1 VTRNLE
7 CGDLSPLWLKRRQG
21 GALQKTNMKRLIL
34 LIIVVVIGGGAAL
47 GAWTYSDLHKPFAH
61 TKTGQYIEIP
71 KGTSP
76 SIIVHKLATEGI
88 IKHEWPLKL
97 YLKVS
102 GKGST
107 LKAGEYDF
115 PSPISP
121 IGVLSKLQQGERR
134 LNRLT
139 IIEGWTRWDI
149 ARAMMEVP
157 ELKLES
163 EGQALD
169 LMNNINLISDLDPE
183 AKNLE
188 GYLFPDTYE
197 FSPETTPAQ
206 LIEMMVKRF
215 RNVWK
220 PDWTERARS
229 LSFSPRQIV
238 TTASIIE
245 TEAKLA
251 AERPLVA
258 SVIYNRLKK
267 NIPLAVDS
275 SVIYASKL
283 EGKWRYDGKVYRSD
297 IERRSPYNTRIYA
310 GLPPGPVA
318 SPGESSLKAA
328 LNPASSEYLYYVRNP
343 DRDDGAHNFYSN
355 GAEFETGVQA
365 LRKWERERDAR
376 Q

>member
-1 VTRNLE
+1 
-7 CGDLSPLWLKRRQG
+7 
-21 GALQKTNMKRLIL
+21 MKRLIL
-34 LIIVVVIGGGAAL
+34 LIILVGILAVAGL
-47 GAWTYSDLHKPFAH
+47 GFWTYSDLHKPITH
-61 TKTGQYIEIP
+61 GKTGQYIDIP

-76 SIIVHKLATEGI
+76 SAIVNKLATEGV

-97 YLKVS
+97 YLKAT

-107 LKAGEYDF
+107 LRAGEYDF

-121 IGVLSKLQQGERR
+121 LAVLSRLQQGERR
-134 LNRLT
+134 LNRIT

-149 ARAMMEVP
+149 ARAMAQVP
-157 ELKLES
+157 EFGLTS
-163 EGQALD
+163 DAQALE
-169 LMNNINLISDLDPE
+169 LMNNVTLISDIDPE

-197 FSPETTPAQ
+197 FSPETTAAD
-206 LIEMMVKRF
+206 LVEMMVKQF
-215 RNVWK
+215 RGVWK
-220 PDWTERARS
+220 PDWTQRALS
-229 LSFSPRQIV
+229 LSFTPRQIV

-251 AERPLVA
+251 EERPLVA

-267 NIPLAVDS
+267 DIPLAVDS

-283 EGKWRYDGKVYRSD
+283 EGKWRYDGRVYRSD

-318 SPGESSLKAA
+318 SPGENSLKAA
-328 LNPASSEYLYYVRNP
+328 LNPATSDYLYYVRNP

-365 LRKWERERDAR
+365 LRRWERERDKR
-376 Q
+376 ESEK

>member
-1 VTRNLE
+1 
-7 CGDLSPLWLKRRQG
+7 
-21 GALQKTNMKRLIL
+21 MKRLIL
-34 LIIVVVIGGGAAL
+34 LIILVGILAVAGL
-47 GAWTYSDLHKPFAH
+47 GAWTYSDLHKPIAH
-61 TKTGQYIEIP
+61 TKTGQYIDIA

-76 SIIVHKLATEGI
+76 SAIVHKLAEEGI
-88 IKHEWPLKL
+88 ISHEWPLKL
-97 YLKVS
+97 YLKAT

-107 LKAGEYDF
+107 LRAGEYDF

-121 IGVLSKLQQGERR
+121 LGALAKLQQGERR
-134 LNRLT
+134 LNRIT

-149 ARAMMEVP
+149 ARAMVQVP
-157 ELKLES
+157 EFKLANEA
-163 EGQALD
+163 EALE
-169 LMNNINLISDLDPE
+169 LMNNVSLIVDLDPE

-197 FSPETTPAQ
+197 FSPETTAAE
-206 LIEMMVKRF
+206 LVEMMVKRF
-215 RNVWK
+215 RGVWK
-220 PDWTERARS
+220 PDWTDRARS
-229 LSFSPRQIV
+229 LAFTPRQIV

-245 TEAKLA
+245 TEAKLND
-251 AERPLVA
+251 ERPLVA

-267 NIPLAVDS
+267 DIPLAVDS

-328 LNPASSEYLYYVRNP
+328 LNPATSDYLYYVRNP

-365 LRKWERERDAR
+365 LRRWERERDKREAEK
-376 Q
+376 

>member
-1 VTRNLE
+1 
-7 CGDLSPLWLKRRQG
+7 
-21 GALQKTNMKRLIL
+21 MKRIII
-34 LIIVVVIGGGAAL
+34 LIIVVGLLAATSF
-47 GAWTYSDLHKPFAH
+47 GAWTYHDLHTATTH

-76 SIIVHKLATEGI
+76 GGIVRKLVAEGV

-97 YLKVS
+97 YIKVT
-102 GKGST
+102 GLGST

-121 IGVLSKLQQGERR
+121 LGVLAKLQEGQRR
-134 LNRLT
+134 LDRLT

-149 ARAMMEVP
+149 ARAMSQVP
-157 ELKLES
+157 EFKLDS
-163 EGQALD
+163 DAQALE
-169 LMNNINLISDLDPE
+169 LMNNVSLISDLDPE

-197 FSPETTPAQ
+197 FSPETTAPQ

-215 RNVWK
+215 REVWK
-220 PDWTERARS
+220 PDWTERAHS
-229 LSFSPRQIV
+229 LNFTTRQIV

-251 AERPLVA
+251 DERPLVA
-258 SVIYNRLKK
+258 SVIYNRLKHD
-267 NIPLAVDS
+267 IPLAVDS

-297 IERRSPYNTRIYA
+297 IERRSPYNTRLYA

-328 LNPASSEYLYYVRNP
+328 LNPATSDYLYYVRNP
-343 DRDDGAHNFYSN
+343 DRNDGAHNFYSN
-355 GAEFETGVQA
+355 GGEFENGVQA
-365 LRKWERERDAR
+365 LRKWERERDEQNR
-376 Q
+376 KNGQTN

>member
-1 VTRNLE
+1 
-7 CGDLSPLWLKRRQG
+7 
-21 GALQKTNMKRLIL
+21 MKRLIL
-34 LIIVVVIGGGAAL
+34 LIILVGILAL
-47 GAWTYSDLHKPFAH
+47 AGCGAWTYSDLHKPIAH
-61 TKTGQYIEIP
+61 TKSGQYIEIP

-76 SIIVHKLATEGI
+76 TAIVQKLASEGVI
-88 IKHEWPLKL
+88 SHEWPLKL
-97 YLKVS
+97 YLKAT

-107 LKAGEYDF
+107 LRAGEYDF

-121 IGVLSKLQQGERR
+121 LGVLAKLQQGERR
-134 LNRLT
+134 LNRIT

-149 ARAMMEVP
+149 ARAMAQLP
-157 ELKLES
+157 EFQLTS
-163 EGQALD
+163 DAQALE
-169 LMNNINLISDLDPE
+169 LMNNVSLISDLDPE

-197 FSPETTPAQ
+197 FSPETTPAE

-215 RNVWK
+215 RGVWK

-229 LSFSPRQIV
+229 LAFTPRQIV

-251 AERPLVA
+251 DERPLVA

-267 NIPLAVDS
+267 DIPLAVDS

-297 IERRSPYNTRIYA
+297 IERRSPYNTRLYA
-310 GLPPGPVA
+310 GLPPGPVS

-328 LNPASSEYLYYVRNP
+328 LNPATSDYLYYVRNP

-365 LRKWERERDAR
+365 LRRWERERDKREAEK
-376 Q
+376 

>member
-1 VTRNLE
+1 
-7 CGDLSPLWLKRRQG
+7 
-21 GALQKTNMKRLIL
+21 MKRLIL
-34 LIIVVVIGGGAAL
+34 LIIVLGILAVAAL
-47 GAWTYSDLHKPFAH
+47 GAWAYSDLRKPVAH
-61 TKTGQYIEIP
+61 AKAGQYIEIP
-71 KGTSP
+71 KGSSP
-76 SIIVHKLATEGI
+76 AAIVRKLVAEGV

-97 YLKVS
+97 YLKS
-102 GKGST
+102 TGTGST

-121 IGVLSKLQQGERR
+121 LSVLAKLQQGERR

-149 ARAMMEVP
+149 ARAMTQVP
-157 ELKLES
+157 EFKLAS
-163 EGQALD
+163 EAQALD
-169 LMNNINLISDLDPE
+169 LMNNVSLVADLDPE

-206 LIEMMVKRF
+206 LIEMMVQRF

-220 PDWTERARS
+220 PDWTERART
-229 LSFSPRQIV
+229 LNFSPRQIV

-245 TEAKLA
+245 TEAKLDE
-251 AERPLVA
+251 ERPVVA
-258 SVIYNRLKK
+258 SVIYNRLRRD
-267 NIPLAVDS
+267 IPLAVDS

-283 EGKWRYDGKVYRSD
+283 EGKWRYDGKVYLSD
-297 IERRSPYNTRIYA
+297 IQRRSPYNTRIYA

-328 LNPASSEYLYYVRNP
+328 LNPVTSDFLYYVRNP
-343 DRDDGAHNFYSN
+343 ARDDGAHNFYSN

-365 LRKWERERDAR
+365 LRKWERERDEEEAR
-376 Q
+376 KKRETGSQD

>member
-1 VTRNLE
+1 
-7 CGDLSPLWLKRRQG
+7 
-21 GALQKTNMKRLIL
+21 MKRLIL
-34 LIIVVVIGGGAAL
+34 LIIAAGVGAAAAL
-47 GAWTYSDLHKPFAH
+47 GVWTYSDLHKSIAH

-76 SIIVHKLATEGI
+76 GAIVHKLATEGI
-88 IKHEWPLKL
+88 IKNEWPLKL
-97 YLKVS
+97 YLKAS
-102 GKGST
+102 GKGAT

-121 IGVLSKLQQGERR
+121 LGVISKLQQGERR

-149 ARAMMEVP
+149 ARAMAQVP
-157 ELKLES
+157 ELKLTS
-163 EGQALD
+163 DSQALE
-169 LMNNINLISDLDPE
+169 LMDNVNLISDLDPE
-183 AKNLE
+183 ARNLE

-197 FSPETTPAQ
+197 FAPETTPAE

-229 LSFSPRQIV
+229 LNFSPRQIV

-245 TEAKLA
+245 TEAKLNE
-251 AERPLVA
+251 ERPLVA

-267 NIPLAVDS
+267 EIPLAVDS

-343 DRDDGAHNFYSN
+343 DRDDGAHNFYTN

>member
-1 VTRNLE
+1 
-7 CGDLSPLWLKRRQG
+7 
-21 GALQKTNMKRLIL
+21 MKRLIL
-34 LIIVVVIGGGAAL
+34 LIIVVGVLAVAGL
-47 GAWTYSDLHKPFAH
+47 GFWTYSNLHKPITH
-61 TKTGQYIEIP
+61 SKNGQYIDIP

-76 SIIVHKLATEGI
+76 SAIINKLAREGI
-88 IKHEWPLKL
+88 IQHEWPLKL
-97 YLKVS
+97 YLKLT
-102 GKGST
+102 GKGAT

-121 IGVLSKLQQGERR
+121 IAVIAKLQQGERR

-139 IIEGWTRWDI
+139 LIEGWTRWDI
-149 ARAMMEVP
+149 ARAMARVP
-157 ELKLES
+157 EFKLENDS
-163 EGQALD
+163 QALE
-169 LMNNINLISDLDPE
+169 LMNNVSLISDLDPV

-197 FSPETTPAQ
+197 FPPETTPAD

-220 PDWTERARS
+220 PDWTDRARS
-229 LSFSPRQIV
+229 LGFTPREIV

-251 AERPLVA
+251 EERPIVA

-267 NIPLAVDS
+267 DIPLAVDS

-283 EGKWRYDGKVYRSD
+283 EGKWRYDGKVYLSD
-297 IERRSPYNTRIYA
+297 IQRRSPYNTRLYA

-328 LNPASSEYLYYVRNP
+328 LNPVTSDYLYYVRNP

-365 LRKWERERDAR
+365 LRKWERDRDAEEAR
-376 Q
+376 KKAQTR

>member
-1 VTRNLE
+1 
-7 CGDLSPLWLKRRQG
+7 
-21 GALQKTNMKRLIL
+21 MKRLIL
-34 LIIVVVIGGGAAL
+34 LIIVVGVLAAGGLAAW
-47 GAWTYSDLHKPFAH
+47 AYSSLHKPTAH
-61 TKTGQYIEIP
+61 SKAGQYIEIP

-76 SIIVHKLATEGI
+76 SVIIKRLATEGI
-88 IKHEWPLKL
+88 IQHEWPLKL
-97 YLKVS
+97 YLKFT

-121 IGVLSKLQQGERR
+121 LAVVARLQQGERR

-149 ARAMMEVP
+149 ARAMAQVP
-157 ELKLES
+157 EFKLENDA
-163 EGQALD
+163 QALE
-169 LMNNINLISDLDPE
+169 LMNNVSLISDLDPA

-188 GYLFPDTYE
+188 GYLFPDTYQ
-197 FSPETTPAQ
+197 FPPETTPAE

-215 RNVWK
+215 RTVWR

-229 LSFSPRQIV
+229 LSFTPREIV

-251 AERPLVA
+251 DERPVVA

-267 NIPLAVDS
+267 DIPLAVDS

-283 EGKWRYDGKVYRSD
+283 EGKWRYDGKVYLSD
-297 IERRSPYNTRIYA
+297 IQRRSPYNTRIYA
-310 GLPPGPVA
+310 GLPPGPVS

-328 LNPASSEYLYYVRNP
+328 LNPATTDYLYYVRNP

-355 GAEFETGVQA
+355 GADFETGVQA
-365 LRKWERERDAR
+365 LRKWERDRDAEENHKKA
-376 Q
+376 QEAQK

>member
-1 VTRNLE
+1 
-7 CGDLSPLWLKRRQG
+7 
-21 GALQKTNMKRLIL
+21 MKRLIL
-34 LIIVVVIGGGAAL
+34 LIILLGILAMAAF
-47 GAWTYSDLHKPFAH
+47 GAWAYSDLRRPVAH
-61 TKTGQYIEIP
+61 SKAGQYIDIP
-71 KGTSP
+71 KGSSP
-76 SIIVHKLATEGI
+76 SAIVRKLAAEGV
-88 IKHEWPLKL
+88 IKHEWPLKF
-97 YLKVS
+97 YLKSTGV
-102 GKGST
+102 GST

-121 IGVLSKLQQGERR
+121 LSVLAKLQQGERR

-149 ARAMMEVP
+149 ARALTQVP
-157 ELKLES
+157 EFHLTS
-163 EGQALD
+163 EAQALE
-169 LMNNINLISDLDPE
+169 LMNNVSLIGDLDPE
-183 AKNLE
+183 AMNLE

-206 LIEMMVKRF
+206 LVEMMVKRF
-215 RNVWK
+215 RDVWK

-229 LSFSPRQIV
+229 LNFSPRQIV

-245 TEAKLA
+245 TEAKLDE
-251 AERPLVA
+251 ERPVVA
-258 SVIYNRLKK
+258 SVIYNRLQK

-283 EGKWRYDGKVYRSD
+283 EGKWRYDGKVYLSD
-297 IERRSPYNTRIYA
+297 IQRRSPYNTRIFA

-328 LNPASSEYLYYVRNP
+328 LNPVTSDFLYYVRNP
-343 DRDDGAHNFYSN
+343 ARDDGAHNFYSN

-365 LRKWERERDAR
+365 LRRWERERDAEEAR
-376 Q
+376 RKREN

>member
-1 VTRNLE
+1 
-7 CGDLSPLWLKRRQG
+7 
-21 GALQKTNMKRLIL
+21 MKRLIL
-34 LIIVVVIGGGAAL
+34 LIIVLALAGATAY
-47 GAWTYSDLHKPFAH
+47 GAWTYYDLHKSVTH

-76 SIIVHKLATEGI
+76 SGIVRRLVAEGV
-88 IKHEWPLKL
+88 IKHEWPFKL
-97 YLKVS
+97 YLKIT
-102 GKGST
+102 GAGST

-121 IGVLSKLQQGERR
+121 LAVLAKLQEGERR

-149 ARAMMEVP
+149 ARAMTQVP
-157 ELKLES
+157 ELKLQS
-163 EGQALD
+163 DAQALE
-169 LMNNINLISDLDPE
+169 LMNNVSLISDLDPE

-197 FSPETTPAQ
+197 FSPETTAPE

-215 RNVWK
+215 RDVWK
-220 PDWTERARS
+220 PDWTERAHS
-229 LSFSPRQIV
+229 LNFTTRQIV

-245 TEAKLA
+245 TEAKLNE
-251 AERPLVA
+251 ERPLVA
-258 SVIYNRLKK
+258 SVIYNRLKLD
-267 NIPLAVDS
+267 IPLAVDS

-297 IERRSPYNTRIYA
+297 IERRSPYNTRLYS
-310 GLPPGPVA
+310 GLPPGPVS

-328 LNPASSEYLYYVRNP
+328 LNPATSDYLYYVRNP
-343 DRDDGAHNFYSN
+343 DRNDGAHNFYSN
-355 GAEFETGVQA
+355 GGEFENGVQA
-365 LRKWERERDAR
+365 LRKWERDRDEENRKKA
-376 Q
+376 QTN

>member
-1 VTRNLE
+1 
-7 CGDLSPLWLKRRQG
+7 
-21 GALQKTNMKRLIL
+21 MKRLII
-34 LIIVVVIGGGAAL
+34 LIIVVGLLAAAAF
-47 GAWTYSDLHKPFAH
+47 GAWTYRDLHTPITHA
-61 TKTGQYIEIP
+61 KTGQYIEIP

-76 SIIVHKLATEGI
+76 SAIVSRLVSEGV

-97 YLKVS
+97 YLKS
-102 GKGST
+102 TGKGAT

-121 IGVLSKLQQGERR
+121 LGVLAKLQQGQRR

-149 ARAMMEVP
+149 ARAMAQVP
-157 ELKLES
+157 EFKLES
-163 EGQALD
+163 DAQALE
-169 LMNNINLISDLDPE
+169 LMNNVSLIRDLDPE
-183 AKNLE
+183 ARNLE

-197 FSPETTPAQ
+197 FSPETTAPE

-220 PDWTERARS
+220 ADWTERARS
-229 LSFSPRQIV
+229 LNFTTRQIV

-245 TEAKLA
+245 TEAKLDE
-251 AERPLVA
+251 ERPIVA
-258 SVIYNRLKK
+258 SVIYNRLQKD
-267 NIPLAVDS
+267 IPLAVDS

-297 IERRSPYNTRIYA
+297 IERRSPYNTRLYA

-328 LNPASSEYLYYVRNP
+328 LNPVTSDYLYYVRNP

-376 Q
+376 NSTPGR